1 MTLQELIDLYRA
13 QADDRSRSL
22 GGCDDDALAS
32 DAVLTIY
39 ANEAEAEACR
49 RGQLLRDSYS
59 AMCTIPFA
67 AGDESVAFA
76 PQIVRILRAAID
88 SKAIDVFSA
97 EEMDCF
103 MPGWEFQD
111 RRDAPQ
117 RLVTGM
123 STGRLNLWP
132 RPAAPGVL
140 RLTVQRLPLKPMRDM
155 RDKPEIRPEL
165 HPALAE
171 WMLYRVYSSQDT
183 ELYNDAKAALCLRRF
198 EEEFG
203 RKSSGR
209 NEQWV
214 RSRDADMMPG
224 PIA

>member
-1 MTLQELIDLYRA
+1 MTLQELIDLYRV
-13 QADDRSRSL
+13 QSGDRSTSL
-22 GGCDDDALAS
+22 GGCDDDALS
-32 DAVLTIY
+32 PDVVLKIY
-39 ANEAEAEACR
+39 ANEAEVEACR

-59 AMCTIPFA
+59 AMCTVPFA
-67 AGDESVAFA
+67 PGADSVALA
-76 PQIVRILRAAID
+76 PQIVRVLRASVD
-88 SKAIDVFSA
+88 RKALDVFSA

-111 RRDAPQ
+111 RRDVPQ

-123 STGRLNLWP
+123 SAGRLNLWP
-132 RPAAPGVL
+132 RPEVPGVI

-155 RDKPEIRPEL
+155 RDQPEIRPEL
-165 HPALAE
+165 HPALVQ
-171 WMLYRVYSSQDT
+171 WMLYRAYSTQDT
-183 ELYNDAKAALCLRRF
+183 DLYNDAKAAVCLGRF